1 MNLSKRAFVDCPLVN
16 KDVPKDDCGGCDW
29 NIRTASGIN
38 KCGFCKLSRR
48 DKKIIQ
54 ISERHDLLDEYLENN
69 EE

>member
-1 MNLSKRAFVDCPLVN
+1 MISKRAFVDCPLVN

-29 NIRTASGIN
+29 NIRTAAGNN

-48 DKKIIQ
+48 DKSIVK
-54 ISERHDLLDEYLENN
+54 ISERHDLYDEYLEQD